1 MKNRKITVSATA
13 LMLSALTTGQ
23 ALAGS
28 WVSDGA
34 NWRYLKD
41 DGSYSMSAW
50 VEDNGS
56 YYMTDAN
63 GIMMTGWY
71 QDMAD
76 GGRWYYLQPEEG
88 APKGSMKT
96 GWLLKDGKWYFLD
109 TRIGGPRGGM
119 LTGWQCIDGKC
130 YYLDPADGGAMAVS
144 KTTPDGY
151 RVDESG
157 AWVDESG
164 NQYFEAGKGISSTQT
179 VDIAGRTAGP
189 GGSISGQTGTLYYT
203 GGGSGGSGGGSGSS
217 GSSGRG
223 SSESRDNSV
232 SYAANDFKQ
241 GNYSKMSADE
251 RADVADAIADFK
263 EEYITDGMSDFEK
276 EIKIIEWLVEN
287 CEYQK
292 ADDWEN
298 GTAYSCIV
306 NGEAQCSGYADAF
319 LQTAKACGLE
329 ARYVYN
335 KQHAWNLVKL
345 DGDWY
350 HVDVTWEDPIGSN
363 NYGFGN
369 LRNEY
374 INLEDSE
381 IRTFS
386 SHHEWSPTSTKADGV
401 KYGPKAV
408 ANYMKTGEVETGLD
422 SSFEERS
429 DAIYE
434 SADMVIDYTGS
445 AEAAEEVIEYLRERI
460 DKRESSYNVI
470 VKYPAK
476 YDGSVTKDSLKIY
489 DLNDEIEEIVNQ
501 KINSEYKDILRWEF
515 NFLLTKGTDA
525 SKRMYGQGDG
535 RLSYSEGKGKKYDY
549 CFNFIDSETDEII
562 ETQEGKAE
570 NRETISAEIPEG
582 YQQIY
587 PAADNCEVLKGK
599 AQYTGLTVI
608 MLQEGD
614 IELDI
619 TVQKKESR
627 KAAEVSEVEK
637 ISEDKEEPESEE
649 A

>member
-1 MKNRKITVSATA
+1 MKNRKISLSATA
-13 LMLSALTTGQ
+13 LILSALTAGQ
-23 ALAGS
+23 ALAGA
-28 WVSDGA
+28 WVSDGT
-34 NWRYLKD
+34 NWRYVKD
-41 DGSYSMSAW
+41 DGSYSMASW
-50 VEDNGS
+50 IEDKGN
-56 YYMTDAN
+56 YYMTDAS
-63 GIMMTGWY
+63 G
-71 QDMAD
+71 
-76 GGRWYYLQPEEG
+76 L
-88 APKGSMKT
+88 
-96 GWLLKDGKWYFLD
+96 
-109 TRIGGPRGGM
+109 M
-119 LTGWQCIDGKC
+119 LTGWQWIDGKC

-179 VDIAGRTAGP
+179 VDITGGTAGP

-203 GGGSGGSGGGSGSS
+203 GGGRGTSGGSGGGSGGS

-263 EEYITDGMSDFEK
+263 EEYITEGMSDFEK

-386 SHHEWSPTSTKADGV
+386 SHHEWSPTSTKANGV

-434 SADMVIDYTGS
+434 SADTVIDYTGS

-501 KINSEYKDILRWEF
+501 KINSEYKDVLRWEF

-627 KAAEVSEVEK
+627 KAAENAK
-637 ISEDKEEPESEE
+637 